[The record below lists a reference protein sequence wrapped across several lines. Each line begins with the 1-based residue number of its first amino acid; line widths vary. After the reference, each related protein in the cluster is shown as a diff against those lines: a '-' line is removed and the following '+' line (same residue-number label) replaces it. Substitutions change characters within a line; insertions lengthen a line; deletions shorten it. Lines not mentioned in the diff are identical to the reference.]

1 MVYTVAMDYTP
12 WAKKNKKQLVEKIV
26 GNFKAEPVDNP
37 LAVFAAGIP
46 GAGKTEFL
54 DRLFAN
60 SPDFI
65 RIDLDEIVK
74 QFEGYTPE
82 NYYLYR
88 GAANIILE
96 EVFTYCRHH
105 KLNFVLDGTFGHK
118 QAIGNIE
125 KALKRHV
132 VVIFYVWQDPVLAW
146 QLTKD
151 REVVTKRAIERD
163 GFIQSCLNVPNNL
176 QTARKKFGDKIS
188 IIVIQKNQNHNF
200 DVVRD
205 PSEID
210 EILSKTYTKNRLG
223 KLII

>member
-1 MVYTVAMDYTP
+1 MDYTL
-12 WAKKNKKQLVEKIV
+12 WAKQNKKQLVEKIV
-26 GNFKAEPVDNP
+26 GNFRAKSVDNP

-60 SPDFI
+60 SLEFV

-74 QFEGYTPE
+74 QFEGYSAE

-96 EVFTYCRHH
+96 EVFAYCRHH

-118 QAIGNIE
+118 QAITNIE
-125 KALKRHV
+125 RALKRHA
-132 VVIFYVWQDPVLAW
+132 VVIFYVWQDPVVAW

-163 GFIQSCLNVPNNL
+163 GFIQSCINVPSNL
-176 QTARKKFGDKIS
+176 QVARKTFGDKIS
-188 IIVIQKNQNHNF
+188 VIVIKKNQKHEF
-200 DVVRD
+200 AVVRK
-205 PSEID
+205 PAEID
-210 EILSKTYTKNRLG
+210 AVLAKTYTTSSLE